1 MENPEI
7 PGRIQME
14 RFIPV
19 EIFRKKK
26 EYLSRYYLFPV
37 FTEATEIFCTSCW
50 DYQCQASCRG
60 NVKNLPLFCKWYNS
74 IPFLFLVPKK
84 YQYHLTEIFHRS
96 EISVQMVI

>member
-26 EYLSRYYLFPV
+26 SYLSKYYLFPV
-37 FTEATEIFCTSCW
+37 FTETTEIFCTICL
-50 DYQCQASCRG
+50 DY
-60 NVKNLPLFCKWYNS
+60 
-74 IPFLFLVPKK
+74 
-84 YQYHLTEIFHRS
+84 
-96 EISVQMVI
+96 